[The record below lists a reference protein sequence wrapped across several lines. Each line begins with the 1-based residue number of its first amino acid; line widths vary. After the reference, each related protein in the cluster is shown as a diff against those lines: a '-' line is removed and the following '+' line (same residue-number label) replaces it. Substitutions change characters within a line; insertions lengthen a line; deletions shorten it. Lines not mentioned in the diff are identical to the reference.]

1 MEEYLKRNEFKPERS
16 HIKRNYTP
24 YDRLLL
30 TDKIENNNNF
40 IRSNRCKLREQQE
53 EKYKNPRPQSKKINQ
68 PNISNNMNSIL
79 KNNLNYN
86 NNYRSIMILFSLKI
100 IIIIINQI
108 LLKRKKFL

>member
-68 PNISNNMNSIL
+68 PNIIFTMFNFIFN
-79 KNNLNYN
+79 
-86 NNYRSIMILFSLKI
+86 
-100 IIIIINQI
+100 IINFI
-108 LLKRKKFL
+108 IFN